1 MDNGLPGELYGSQDQ
16 GRLEVAAVAGR
27 AAWTRPLLIIG
38 TLCLAVGTIDP
49 LEGAVLI
56 VGGVALIILAAFLGG
71 SRSRRLLAS
80 SLVLI
85 GAGVAGMWIISGY
98 GGVGG
103 DTGRSMWW
111 LVPIL
116 VPFVL
121 GWLLAVVGTVRLF
134 RETFR
139 RRPQPGRQPDANG
152 SPRSGAVK

>member
-1 MDNGLPGELYGSQDQ
+1 MT
-16 GRLEVAAVAGR
+16 GR

-38 TLCLAVGTIDP
+38 TLGLVVGTIDP
-49 LEGAVLI
+49 LEGSVLI
-56 VGGVALIILAAFLGG
+56 VAGVALITLAAFLGG
-71 SRSRRLLAS
+71 SRHRRLLAS
-80 SLVLI
+80 SLVII

-116 VPFVL
+116 VPYVL

-139 RRPQPGRQPDANG
+139 RRPQPDLQPDANG
-152 SPRSGAVK
+152 GPRSGAVK